1 MPILCF
7 LLVAAITTSVPSIRA
22 TPLPRIRWAIVLAP
36 GAAPPRLARGHRGT
50 RVTLQ
55 RLAADALP

>member
-7 LLVAAITTSVPSIRA
+7 LLVAAITASVPSIRA

-36 GAAPPRLARGHRGT
+36 GAAPLGWR
-50 RVTLQ
+50 
-55 RLAADALP
+55 AATAVRA